1 MEVKHAV
8 CCGLDVHG
16 KVVAATVRRTRG
28 STVEK
33 EHNEFGTTTKGLL
46 ELSDWLQERECR
58 AVVMESTGVY
68 WKPVYHILSGAFE
81 VTVANSYQVRNLP
94 GRKTDK
100 TDSEWLAELYAHGL
114 IRQSFIPPPEIRALR
129 DLTRT
134 RVKLVQDRANYKN
147 RVHKVL
153 EDANI
158 KLGNVA
164 SDVFGKSGRA
174 MLAALVAGE
183 RDGRALAQL
192 ARGTMRRKLPEL
204 VELHAKPIELLASIP
219 GMSETSARDVIGEV
233 GLDMARF
240 GSDKRLASWASLCP
254 GNNESAGKR
263 LRGKTRHGNKYLKR
277 ILTECAW
284 CARGTTSFLGRTFR
298 RLETRI
304 GGKKAAIAVAHKILV
319 VAYHVLSQGVPYDE
333 ARYDIPSP
341 AKEGASKKRA
351 LKALERLGF
360 SVTLVPQPT

>member
-1 MEVKHAV
+1 
-8 CCGLDVHG
+8 
-16 KVVAATVRRTRG
+16 
-28 STVEK
+28 
-33 EHNEFGTTTKGLL
+33 
-46 ELSDWLQERECR
+46 
-58 AVVMESTGVY
+58 MESTGVY
-68 WKPVYHILSGAFE
+68 WKPVYHILGGVFE

-100 TDSEWLAELYAHGL
+100 TDSEWLAELHAHGL
-114 IRQSFIPPPEIRALR
+114 IRPSFIPPPEIRALR

-147 RVHKVL
+147 RVHKIL

-164 SDVFGKSGRA
+164 RDVFGVSGRA
-174 MLAALVAGE
+174 MLEALVGGE

-204 VELHAKPIELLASIP
+204 ELALSGTFTEHHALLARMLLQLIDALSGQVKVLDCRIGELMEQHARPIELLASIP
-219 GMSETSARDVIGEV
+219 GMSETSARDVIAEV

-263 LRGKTRHGNKYLKR
+263 LRGKSRHGNKYLKR
-277 ILTECAW
+277 VLTECAW
-284 CARGTTSFLGRTFR
+284 TARNTTSFLGRTFR

-341 AKEGASKKRA
+341 AKEEASKERA

-360 SVTLVPQPT
+360 SVTLVPQAT

>member
-1 MEVKHAV
+1 
-8 CCGLDVHG
+8 
-16 KVVAATVRRTRG
+16 
-28 STVEK
+28 
-33 EHNEFGTTTKGLL
+33 
-46 ELSDWLQERECR
+46 
-58 AVVMESTGVY
+58 
-68 WKPVYHILSGAFE
+68 VYHILDGVFD

-100 TDSEWLAELYAHGL
+100 ADSEWLAELHAHAL
-114 IRQSFIPPPEIRALR
+114 VRPSFIPPPEIRALR

-147 RVHKVL
+147 RVHKIL

-164 SDVFGKSGRA
+164 RDVFGVSGRA
-174 MLAALVAGE
+174 MLEALVGGE
-183 RDGRALAQL
+183 RDGKKLAQL

-204 VELHAKPIELLASIP
+204 ELALTGTFTEHHAMLVGMLLQLIDALSEQVQRLDARIGELVEQHAQSIELLTTIP
-219 GMSETSARDVIGEV
+219 GMSHTSARDVIGEI

-284 CARGTTSFLGRTFR
+284 GARDTSSFLGRTFR

-319 VAYHVLSQGVPYDE
+319 VVYHVLSQGVAYDE
-333 ARYDIPSP
+333 TRYDLPNP
-341 AKEGASKKRA
+341 AKEDAARKRA
-351 LKALERLGF
+351 VKALERLGF
-360 SVTLVPQPT
+360 KVTLEAQAA